1 VQRITREPAWQNS
14 LFAKMQMFVHLQE
27 MAKEI
32 NRPERSE
39 SNSVW
44 KTETERKEEVPLD
57 YLLHCSFKAFLAEF
71 AES

>member
-1 VQRITREPAWQNS
+1 
-14 LFAKMQMFVHLQE
+14 MQMFVHLQE